1 MNKLDFYNIAEKENI
16 YIRNY
21 KLDTD
26 YAYNYDDCNIILMQK
41 KYESEQKEKMVLAE
55 TISHYYVDG
64 YDYNKNAQSRRNNYR
79 AKVRMLQYLLP
90 FSLFKQLIHLNKYEI
105 ADELSIDLNLVEFAF
120 EYYENYKQS
129 I

>member
-26 YAYNYDDCNIILMQK
+26 YAYNYDDYNIILMK
-41 KYESEQKEKMVLAE
+41 KNYESEQKEKMVLAE

-64 YDYNKNAQSRRNNYR
+64 YDYNKSVQNRRNNYR

-90 FSLFKQLIHLNKYEI
+90 YSLFKKLIHLNKYEI
-105 ADELSIDLNLVEFAF
+105 ADELNIDLSLVEFAF
-120 EYYENYKQS
+120 EYYENYEMS
-129 I
+129 L